1 MLPGGIPNEPETH
14 IFLKR
19 IIQSYP
25 KPIIFIDI
33 GASIGEF
40 VFTMAKSNKVTYI
53 YAFEPNEQAA
63 KSMEITKL
71 INNFEE
77 KIKIYT
83 LGISSYDGNASF
95 YLNTRS
101 PTGSKLIMDDFKS
114 DIQVKQVKVSKLDS
128 LFKEP
133 ISDSIILID
142 IEGGELEALKGA
154 KEFISNSKPLI
165 IFEYNEVTKSVFN
178 LDQVCEILN
187 PEEWFLFRLRKDGL
201 LDQILVNTWNI
212 VAVNKTSL
220 FYNICME
227 MLK

>member
-1 MLPGGIPNEPETH
+1 M
-14 IFLKR
+14 
-19 IIQSYP
+19 
-25 KPIIFIDI
+25 
-33 GASIGEF
+33 
-40 VFTMAKSNKVTYI
+40 
-53 YAFEPNEQAA
+53 
-63 KSMEITKL
+63 
-71 INNFEE
+71 
-77 KIKIYT
+77 
-83 LGISSYDGNASF
+83 
-95 YLNTRS
+95 
-101 PTGSKLIMDDFKS
+101 
-114 DIQVKQVKVSKLDS
+114 
-128 LFKEP
+128 
-133 ISDSIILID
+133 
-142 IEGGELEALKGA
+142 EALKGA